1 MGGEAEMAVL
11 VEVRDLVKRFGDGR
25 GGWLPVLD
33 GVSVRVDGLVCVL
46 GPSGCGKSTLL
57 NVVAGLEPPDGGQI
71 RFYREGH
78 RVEREEVRIGY
89 VFQDPRLLNWRT
101 VQENVEFGLQSLQL
115 PPTARRARARAY
127 LQLVGL
133 EDFAGQFPLFL
144 SGGMRQRVGLARALA
159 LEPDVVLMD
168 EPFSKLDEI
177 TARELRQ
184 ELLGIQGRL
193 GQRILFVTHN
203 PGEAALLGDRI
214 YVLSDRPARVVA
226 EVSNPIPKPR
236 QAEAPEVAAL
246 ARDIVGYLRTGQGA
260 VTRRT
265 FLVAG
270 LALVA
275 GAVAGRLGS
284 WAWPPTAWAQPRVE
298 VSVAAVGATGLLM
311 RLVKDLGLD
320 RKHGVELNVVPL
332 AVADA
337 ERAVVQGR
345 VPVGI
350 FNPISA
356 VRALAEG
363 HPLKLF
369 APFLLNHNYLLVRA
383 ESPYRRLEDLR
394 GKPVGSLSKISGT
407 YNTLAAILYAKGLG
421 DPERYFQVRFGE
433 AVPLIALMERGDL
446 EAVALFEA
454 HVSRLLA
461 TGRYRVLLEFNE
473 EFRRMTAADNLFI
486 ALAAKPAW
494 LEANGTTARQ
504 IRAALAEAVEAFR
517 QNPVGIL
524 ERYGREIFGLDTAAE
539 IQLAARR
546 LRGVYTGRW
555 DRAFLDRQIRQ
566 LRLVQSRG
574 DFLPS
579 HVSPEEVFWP

>member
-1 MGGEAEMAVL
+1 MGVR
-11 VEVRDLVKRFGDGR
+11 VEVHQLVKSFADRR
-25 GGWLPVLD
+25 GTPIPVLD
-33 GVSVRVDGLVCVL
+33 GVSLRVDGFVCVL

-57 NVVAGLEPPDGGQI
+57 NVVAGVERPDRGEV
-71 RFYREGH
+71 RFYRGDASID
-78 RVEREEVRIGY
+78 RGSVRIGY

-101 VQENVEFGLQSLQL
+101 VRGNVEFGLQSLPL
-115 PPTARRARARAY
+115 SASERRERADAY
-127 LQLVGL
+127 LRLVQM
-133 EDFAGQFPLFL
+133 EDFADQFPLFL

-184 ELLGIQGRL
+184 ELLEIQARL

-203 PGEAALLGDRI
+203 PSEAALLGDRI
-214 YVLSDRPARVVA
+214 YVLSSRPARVLA
-226 EVSNPIPKPR
+226 EVENPLSKPR
-236 QAEAPEVAAL
+236 RADAPEVAEL
-246 ARDIVGYLRTGQGA
+246 AREIVERLEEGRAG
-260 VTRRT
+260 VTRRS
-265 FLVAG
+265 FLRSG
-270 LALVA
+270 LAFLAAA
-275 GAVAGRLGS
+275 GAAPWLLASR
-284 WAWPPTAWAQPRVE
+284 ARAQARVD
-298 VSVAAVGATGLLM
+298 VSVATVGATGLLM

-320 RKHGVELNVVPL
+320 RRHGVEVNVVPL

-356 VRALAEG
+356 VRAVAEG
-363 HPLKLF
+363 HRLKLF

-383 ESPYRRLEDLR
+383 EAPYRRLEDLR
-394 GKPVGSLSKISGT
+394 GKPVGTLSKISGT
-407 YNTLAAILYAKGLG
+407 YNTLAAILYARGLG
-421 DPERYFQVRFGE
+421 DPEAYFQLRFGE

-446 EAVALFEA
+446 EAIAVFEA

-473 EFRRMTAADNLFI
+473 EFRRMTASDNLFI
-486 ALAAKPAW
+486 ALAAKPEW
-494 LEANGTTARQ
+494 LQANATTARSL
-504 IRAALAEAVEAFR
+504 RRALADGVKAFQQEPAR
-517 QNPVGIL
+517 FL
-524 ERYGREIFGLDTAAE
+524 ERYGREIFGLEAAPE

-546 LRGVYTGRW
+546 LPRLYTSRW
-555 DRAFLDRQIRQ
+555 DRAFLDRQVRQ
-566 LRLVQSRG
+566 LRIVQGRG

-579 HVSPEEVFWP
+579 TVSPEEVFWS

>member
-1 MGGEAEMAVL
+1 MAVL

-57 NVVAGLEPPDGGQI
+57 NVVAGLEPLDAGQI
-71 RFYREGH
+71 HFYRDGH

-265 FLVAG
+265 FLVSG

-284 WAWPPTAWAQPRVE
+284 LAWPPTAWAQPRVE

-494 LEANGTTARQ
+494 LEANGTAARQ